1 LKPLKALN
9 TISRIE
15 GFYLIINAMFKKY
28 FFGIICIFILT
39 KCAQVVAPTG
49 GKKDII
55 PPNLIESIPPNR
67 TLNFKDNKISLFF
80 DEYVIIDNIT
90 QKLIITPEADNPYSF
105 KQKGTSVE
113 LNFKKNFEDSTTY
126 TLNFGDA
133 IKDYAEKNPA
143 KNLKLVFSTG
153 GSLDSGRV
161 YGTVKDI
168 RTNKPIFDAL
178 VGLYNISD
186 TLNIVKQKPFYF
198 SRTDSSGH
206 FTIENAQIRDYK
218 IYAIDDKNRN
228 LLYNAKD
235 ERIGFLSKPVNAGSD
250 SLNYTLRLF
259 LSDNTPFRVQRTL
272 PKVNNYT
279 VVFNKGVDKVEVEFM
294 NKDTIPYIVENNS
307 QLKFFNVQPHPD
319 TTYVRMTVTDSLGT
333 IAQDTI
339 KVTFQQQRGKER
351 QRDPFTM
358 TSLPQ
363 HNKPLAKVFEYEL
376 QLNKPV
382 SFIDDKKIQ
391 LITDSLTR
399 EPLSNFKWS
408 WNKFRN
414 QIKISATS
422 AFKDSIKWDF
432 PKGSFISVE
441 GDTLANMMIKHPV
454 LNEDSYGILRGA
466 VTNADSSSHFIIEL
480 LDQEYKIVQSLY
492 TSPYT
497 FRHIPQGNYFL
508 RLILDANN
516 NKRWDTGLP
525 VENLQPEKVIY
536 FPDKLLI
543 KANFEIN
550 DTNFD
555 LSTLRD

>member
-1 LKPLKALN
+1 ML
-9 TISRIE
+9 
-15 GFYLIINAMFKKY
+15 KKY
-28 FFGIICIFILT
+28 FLLIACIFLLS

-113 LNFKKNFEDSTTY
+113 LNFKKKFQDSTTY

-153 GSLDSGRV
+153 SSLDSGRI
-161 YGTVKDI
+161 YGTVKDL
-168 RTNKPIFDAL
+168 RSNKPIFDAL

-198 SRTDSSGH
+198 SRTDSSGR
-206 FTIENAQIRDYK
+206 FTIENAQVKDYK
-218 IYAIDDKNRN
+218 LFALDDKNRN

-250 SLNYTLRLF
+250 SLNYNLSLF
-259 LSDNTPFRVQRTL
+259 LSDNTPFRVQRTI

-279 VVFNKGVDKVEVEFM
+279 VVFNKGVEKVDVHFM
-294 NKDTIPYIVENNS
+294 NKDTIPYVLENNI

-319 TTYVRMTVTDSLGT
+319 TTYIRMSVTDSLGIT
-333 IAQDTI
+333 AQDTI
-339 KVTFQQQRGKER
+339 KITFQQQRGKER
-351 QRDPFTM
+351 QRDAFTM

-363 HNKPLAKVFEYEL
+363 QNKPLSKIFEYEL
-376 QLNKPV
+376 QLSKPV

-391 LITDSLTR
+391 LITDSLTK
-399 EPLSNFKWS
+399 EPLSNFKWT
-408 WNKFRN
+408 WNKFHN
-414 QIKISATS
+414 QIKISGKS
-422 AFKDSIKWDF
+422 AAKDSIKWEF

-441 GDTLANMMIKHPV
+441 GDTLAKMLIKHPV
-454 LNEDSYGILRGA
+454 LNEDDYGILRGA
-466 VTNADSSSHFIIEL
+466 VNNADSSAHFIIEL
-480 LDQEYKIVQSLY
+480 VDQEYKTLQSLY

-508 RLILDANN
+508 RLILDTNN

-525 VENLQPEKVIY
+525 VENRQPEKIIY
-536 FPDKLLI
+536 LPEKLLI

-555 LSTLRD
+555 LSTLKD